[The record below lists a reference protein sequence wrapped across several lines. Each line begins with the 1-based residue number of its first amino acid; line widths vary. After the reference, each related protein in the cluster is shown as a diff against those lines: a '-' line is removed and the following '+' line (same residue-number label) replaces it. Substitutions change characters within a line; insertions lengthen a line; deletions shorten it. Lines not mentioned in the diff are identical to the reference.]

1 MLVCDDAETIL
12 SGLDTVGTWDAVI
25 ESEPALG
32 VMLSGEQLDEALLAI
47 ANFVDLKSPYTLGH
61 AHAVADL
68 AGEAGAR
75 IGLSEQV
82 PTLRCAGLVH
92 DLGRLG
98 VSNSIWDKRGSL
110 GAGEWE
116 RVRMH
121 PSIRHRAHAPPVQ
134 GSCSAGCDRRS
145 APRAYRWVGL
155 SSRPL
160 GHRHLAACADPRR
173 RRRLPGDA
181 RAASLSAGS
190 CSCSTMSVWWLT
202 RVLFW

>member
-121 PSIRHRAHAPPVQ
+121 PYVTERMLHRSKALAALGAIAVQ
-134 GSCSAGCDRRS
+134 HRERIDGSGY
-145 APRAYRWVGL
+145 PHGL
-155 SSRPL
+155 SGTAISRLARIL
-160 GHRHLAACADPRR
+160 GAADAYQAMREPRPYRPARVRVR
-173 RRRLPGDA
+173 R
-181 RAASLSAGS
+181 
-190 CSCSTMSVWWLT
+190 
-202 RVLFW
+202 